1 MRNAMN
7 LLLATDCYKM
17 GHMQQ
22 YAPGTSKI
30 YSYLQARKPDEN
42 LIFFGLQYYLKKYLQ
57 QPITQNDVEEFMD
70 ISNGLLGATS
80 NDVYNKLKNLQALGY
95 LPIRIK
101 AVPEGSIIPSKNV
114 LLTMTNTVPGYH
126 WVVGLFESLLL
137 KLWYP
142 ITVATYS
149 KQLKEIVNIYSNT
162 TCDSQDLVPFQ
173 VHDFGYRGVSSEETA
188 AIGGAAHLVNFE
200 GTDTVPAVKFI
211 KDYYHTPNV
220 GKSVPASEHSV
231 MCSFGEAGELA
242 AFRHM
247 LETYPTGIVSIV
259 ADTYNIWRV
268 LGEYIPKLKSAIL
281 NRPGKVVIR
290 PDSGDQ
296 YKILL
301 GNPSGQNIEERL
313 GVFESLALSLGSYKN
328 SKGYEVLHP
337 NVGVIYGEGFT
348 KDRMTHVLG
357 GMQQQGWATDNLVMG
372 IGGLLLQNHSRDEF
386 GFAIK
391 ATYAEINNTPT
402 NIYKDPITDPGKK
415 SHTGLLRL
423 VKRPAGHG
431 WYYTTEDNLTW
442 EQESTGELLTV
453 FEDGKI
459 LRETNFEEIRKIR
472 NLTSYK

>member
-1 MRNAMN
+1 MN

-30 YSYLQARKPDEN
+30 YSYLQARKPNEN
-42 LIFFGLQYYLKKYLQ
+42 TLFFGLQYYLKKYLQ
-57 QPITQNDVEEFMD
+57 TPITPENVEEFMD
-70 ISNGLLGATS
+70 ISNGLLGNTS
-80 NDVYNKLKNLQALGY
+80 NDVYIKLKNLQSLGY
-95 LPIRIK
+95 IPLRIK
-101 AVPEGSIIPSKNV
+101 AVPEGSNIPTRNV

-149 KQLKEIVNIYSNT
+149 KQLKEIVSNYSKA
-162 TCDSQDLVPFQ
+162 TCESSGMLPFQ

-211 KDYYHTPNV
+211 KDYYHTTNV
-220 GKSVPASEHSV
+220 GKSVPASEHSI
-231 MCSFGEAGELA
+231 MCSFGEAGELE
-242 AFRHM
+242 AFKHM

-259 ADTYNIWRV
+259 VDTYNIWRV
-268 LGEYIPKLKSAIL
+268 LGEYIPKLKSTIL

-296 YKILL
+296 YRILL
-301 GNPSGQNIEERL
+301 GNPDGQNLEERL
-313 GVFESLALSLGSYKN
+313 GVFESLAVTLGSYKN
-328 SKGYEVLHP
+328 AKGYEVLHP

-348 KDRMTHVLG
+348 KERMHQVLG
-357 GMQQQGWATDNLVMG
+357 GMKRQGWAADNLVMG
-372 IGGLLLQNHSRDEF
+372 IGGILLQNHNRDEF

-415 SHTGLLRL
+415 SHTGLMRL
-423 VKRPAGHG
+423 VKRAGGHG
-431 WYYTTEDNLTW
+431 WYYTTEDNISW
-442 EQESTGELLTV
+442 EQEKTGELQTV

-459 LRETNFEEIRKIR
+459 LRETTFEEIR
-472 NLTSYK
+472 NLTSPK